1 MDALALPF
9 RLGRRTS
16 AVWSVP
22 VTLVNSTPST
32 TPDAGAVTQPDP
44 ARDDAED
51 LRLLVAEHSEAIY
64 RVALSIVRDSA
75 LAEDVTQDTLIKAWQ
90 ALPSFRGDSSLKS
103 WVLRIAH
110 NTAISTLRRR
120 RDVLH
125 DPTEMPEQVT
135 GETVEQRVQHRAALA
150 DFEAALDRLDDLSRS
165 IVVMRELEHMSY
177 DDIAEALDIP
187 LPTVK
192 TRLLRAR
199 RTLANALGEWKS

>member
-1 MDALALPF
+1 MDALALPV
-9 RLGRRTS
+9 RLGRRTPP
-16 AVWSVP
+16 AWVVSVNLVTTTPPASPDP
-22 VTLVNSTPST
+22 VTV
-32 TPDAGAVTQPDP
+32 AGITD

-51 LRLLVAEHSEAIY
+51 LRLLVIEHSEAIY

-125 DPTEMPEQVT
+125 DPVELPEQTT

-199 RTLANALGEWKS
+199 RTLASALGEWKS